1 MRDPREPHEGL
12 TMSHGVTLPARPAEA
27 LFGQIREAAS
37 LPVRDPDMTMFL
49 AGGLEAA
56 RNVVLEAVANGRLL
70 SEIAAHYDVPTLAF
84 HLWVEAHID
93 PTAMERAKR
102 VGAESL
108 MVAART
114 LRAEFPSGSVDAQ
127 YLNRFAGHCERVAER
142 MDPAVWGPPKVAQG
156 GASVVLN
163 LNFGNGD
170 TRTVN
175 TEAIEDAEV
184 VPAFGDAPLQMMEPL
199 ALEEDEG
206 VDTPLDTPVSARVGE
221 AVLRAMGAGL

>member
-1 MRDPREPHEGL
+1 
-12 TMSHGVTLPARPAEA
+12 MSHGVSLPARPAEA

-37 LPVRDPDMTMFL
+37 LPVRDPNMTAVL
-49 AGGLEAA
+49 AGGLDAA
-56 RNVVLEAVANGRLL
+56 RNIVLEAVANGRLV

-84 HLWVEAHID
+84 HNWVNSHID
-93 PTAMERAKR
+93 PTDLEHAKR

-114 LRAEFPSGSVDAQ
+114 LRAEAPEGTVDAQ
-127 YLNRFAGHCERVAER
+127 YLNRFAAHCERVAER
-142 MDPAVWGPPKVAQG
+142 MDPAAWGPPKVAQG

-170 TRTVN
+170 QRKATAEVV
-175 TEAIEDAEV
+175 DAEV
-184 VPAFGDAPLQMMEPL
+184 VSTFGEEPLTSLEPL

-206 VDTPLDTPVSARVGE
+206 IRDITHADAGVSSKVGQMVLDALG
-221 AVLRAMGAGL
+221 GGL